1 MNNDIFS
8 TIRFFNYIKQYA
20 CENKKKLIT
29 FGLAI
34 VGVLIFTDA
43 ILPFIN
49 GTYNYAYDYDP
60 MWAKEQVMFWT
71 MLYIGIAVGGANAF
85 NTYDSKGKRIYSLT
99 LPVSNLEKFL
109 TYILFYGLGV
119 YVCSFIGEFVG
130 DCIRTWTAPFYATEG
145 SVIEP
150 MPLKYLFSLETTS
163 VDSIRLITMMVFASL
178 ITIQAYFVL
187 AGTIWPKY
195 GMMRGFLS
203 LIAIYMILGM
213 VVYLSFQTI
222 FAIHGHLIVFRFE
235 ETLRNLDKYITVN
248 YVITAG
254 YILGCL
260 TAIGLYLLAYLR
272 FKEME
277 SIERW

>member
-49 GTYNYAYDYDP
+49 GTYNYAYNYDP
-60 MWAKEQVMFWT
+60 MWAKEQAMFWT
-71 MLYIGIAVGGANAF
+71 MLYIGVAVGGANAF

-130 DCIRTWTAPFYATEG
+130 DCIRTLTAPFYATEG

-150 MPLKYLFSLETTS
+150 MPLKYLFSFDTS
-163 VDSIRLITMMVFASL
+163 DAQAMQLMKMMVFISL
-178 ITIQAYFVL
+178 ITIQAYFIL

-203 LIAIYMILGM
+203 TIALYMILGFI
-213 VVYLSFQTI
+213 VYLSFQTI
-222 FAIHGHLIVFRFE
+222 FAINGHMIVFRFE
-235 ETLRNLDKYITVN
+235 EALRNLDPYITFKAVL
-248 YVITAG
+248 TSG
-254 YILGCL
+254 YIVGSLI
-260 TAIGLYLLAYLR
+260 AIGLYMLSYLR